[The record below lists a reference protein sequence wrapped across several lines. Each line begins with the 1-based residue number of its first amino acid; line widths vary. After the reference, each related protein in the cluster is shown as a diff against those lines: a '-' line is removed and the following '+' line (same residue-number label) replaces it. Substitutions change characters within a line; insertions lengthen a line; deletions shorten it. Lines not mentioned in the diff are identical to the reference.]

1 MNIFWDILNFW
12 VGVDTV
18 QILYWLLAFVSEKC
32 QDPAAMIGVLL
43 LAIVALTASSPKQRK
58 A

>member
-32 QDPAAMIGVLL
+32 QDPAATIGVLL
-43 LAIVALTASSPKQRK
+43 FGYSGIDCIFSKTT
-58 A
+58 